1 MLAEKLKSPAR
12 TALLALC
19 AASCL
24 GVTFASRASA
34 EPVPFLVP
42 TRTVYPGQE
51 ITTKGRLEIRH
62 FRASYGASLNA
73 VKHHRQVQGK
83 IATKT
88 LVPMRPILL
97 EFLREP
103 HMIRSGARS
112 KLIFKRGNLTIT
124 TMVTALQAGSVG
136 DVIRVR
142 NIDSGKFI
150 MAKVRADGDLE
161 VERQ

>member
-1 MLAEKLKSPAR
+1 MLTDKSNSFAR
-12 TALLALC
+12 KTLLGLC
-19 AASCL
+19 AVTCL
-24 GVTFASRASA
+24 GVTSVSRVAA

-51 ITTKGRLEIRH
+51 ISKGRLEIRH
-62 FRASYGASLNA
+62 FRASYGASLDA

-97 EFLREP
+97 QYLREP
-103 HMIRSGARS
+103 HMVRSGTRS
-112 KLIFKRGNLTIT
+112 KLIFNRGNLTIT
-124 TMVTALQAGSVG
+124 TTVTALQSGSIG

-150 MAKVRADGDLE
+150 MARVRPDGALE
-161 VERQ
+161 VDRP